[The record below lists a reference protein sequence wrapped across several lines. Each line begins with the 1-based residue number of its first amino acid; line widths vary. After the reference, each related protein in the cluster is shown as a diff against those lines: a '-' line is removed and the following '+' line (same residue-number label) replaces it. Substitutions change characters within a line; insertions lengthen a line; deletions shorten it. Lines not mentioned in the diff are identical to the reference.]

1 MVVAA
6 AVPPAV
12 TLNVWGTGDVFFNI
26 YRHSDSPTYPSHHQN
41 SAQSTAHGCGHATHR

>member
-12 TLNVWGTGDVFFNI
+12 TLIVWGTGAGCHI
-26 YRHSDSPTYPSHHQN
+26 SHGLEIRPTLGEIP
-41 SAQSTAHGCGHATHR
+41 TAAV